1 MWRFFKE
8 MKTTRT
14 ATTRT
19 SSKATT
25 KVPTT
30 QQAATAQ
37 QGDVARLI
45 MSSFELAGNQFI
57 AEMLESGA
65 LDRDALKNVS
75 KINSKVNSE
84 ISERTLEQL
93 YKLYK

>member
-14 ATTRT
+14 ASSRK

-30 QQAATAQ
+30 QQAATVQ